1 MTPITELRCA
11 ALLALALS
19 IPAHAADPAPPAD
32 APATAAADA
41 PAADGAAPPADAAP
55 TSDAPP
61 LLAQPAA
68 PEPPEPALLARLE
81 AKTLPADFIKLG
93 GDAQPFLARYM
104 ASAKPEARGAV
115 LFLPAPGRFIGDDPV
130 IAAALDL
137 LPAGGWSVLAVQT
150 PLLTATAPLA
160 DYAATDAEA
169 LARAKAGLEHLAKQQ
184 TPPAVVVVGQ
194 ARSVALALA
203 AAKEAGQ
210 VTAVAAIGPW
220 QDPLGDDNLPLL
232 DLVPDRDPA
241 DLERATARRQQAS
254 RAKRVGY
261 KLAVLAGADARLV
274 GFEQDIARRI
284 RGFAEHLPPPATTA
298 PPPDPSAADAAAAG
312 KL

>member
-1 MTPITELRCA
+1 
-11 ALLALALS
+11 
-19 IPAHAADPAPPAD
+19 
-32 APATAAADA
+32 
-41 PAADGAAPPADAAP
+41 DAAP
-55 TSDAPP
+55 ASDAPP

-93 GDAQPFLARYM
+93 GDTKPFLARYA

-150 PLLTATAPLA
+150 PLLAATAPLA

-220 QDPLGDDNLPLL
+220 QEPLGDDNLPLL

-261 KLAVLAGADARLV
+261 KLAVLAGADVRLV